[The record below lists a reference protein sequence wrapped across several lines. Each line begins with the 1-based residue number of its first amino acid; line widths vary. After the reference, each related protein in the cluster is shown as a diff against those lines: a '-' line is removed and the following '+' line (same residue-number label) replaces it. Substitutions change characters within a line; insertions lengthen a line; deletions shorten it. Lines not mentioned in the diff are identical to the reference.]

1 MKCPECQADNPP
13 DSRFCRKCATPLP
26 AKEDL
31 SISITKTLQ
40 MPASELERGAIFA
53 GRYEVIEE
61 LGKGGMGRVY
71 KAFDRKVKEVVALK
85 LIRPEI
91 SADEKAIE
99 RFNAELR
106 LARKISHRHVCRMYD
121 LGEEGPS
128 HFITMEYVPG
138 EDLKRFI
145 KRSGQLTVGKSVS
158 IAKQICE
165 GLAEAHQLGIIHRDL
180 KPQNIMIDSEG
191 NTRIMDFGIARF
203 LEGDGLTTQGMLI
216 GTPDYMS
223 PEQAELE
230 DVDRRSDIYALGVIL
245 FEMVTGRVPFEGKT
259 PLSIA
264 MKHKS
269 QPPPD
274 PRELNIQVPEE
285 LSQTIL
291 TCLEKEKE
299 RRYQSAEDLLADLE
313 NIAEGLP
320 TTEKIIVP
328 VKPHTSKEIT
338 VTFKMKKLLVPAIVL
353 LVLVIAAITIWQVL
367 PGRHSRFSFQTI
379 PEPPSPAVSSSSKK
393 DEVLTDSK
401 KESAVLMGIPEEK
414 QKMSSEEEQKEG
426 EIKSQGG
433 FGQIITSPD
442 IRRLLPKDWEK
453 VLDPSK
459 FTTGAQYLSRAFAT
473 LSPQAMKYLDK
484 DDIKGIDD
492 FLNSIKEQL
501 PTEGSSRET
510 IDQIKNKLREGQKL
524 QEEGKEVEAQ
534 KSYEE
539 TQTEMRKLLEVVR
552 QKEGADRAKF
562 AMGQARFRALT
573 RNESAGQNLL
583 FRLATE
589 KEKDADEAYEKGDF
603 SGAEVLYN
611 IVGKI
616 FTYSIQGED
625 DARCVEILQN
635 YVTGIRAD
643 INISGIPEE
652 ASWFYERAEE
662 EVAQANRFSKQ
673 KDYKDAADRYI
684 QAAFLY
690 EKVREKI
697 PSRSRSIRRPY

>member
-1 MKCPECQADNPP
+1 MKCPECLADNPP

-26 AKEDL
+26 VQEDY
-31 SISITKTLQ
+31 SISVTKTLQ
-40 MPASELERGAIFA
+40 LPASELERGTTFA

-71 KAFDRKVKEVVALK
+71 KVYDKKIKEVVALK

-91 SADEKAIE
+91 STDEKAIE
-99 RFNAELR
+99 RFNTELR

-121 LGEEGPS
+121 LGEEGTS

-145 KRSGQLTVGKSVS
+145 KRSGQLTVGKAVS
-158 IAKQICE
+158 IAGQICE
-165 GLAEAHQLGIIHRDL
+165 GLAEAHHIGVIHRDL

-203 LEGDGLTTQGMLI
+203 LEGDGMTTQGVLI

-230 DVDRRSDIYALGVIL
+230 DVDQRSDIYALGVIL

-274 PRELNIQVPEE
+274 PRGLNIQVSED
-285 LSQTIL
+285 LSRVIL
-291 TCLEKEKE
+291 KCLEKEKE
-299 RRYQSAEDLLADLE
+299 NRYQSAEDLLADLK

-320 TTEKIIVP
+320 TTERIVP
-328 VKPHTSKEIT
+328 QVKPQTSKEIT
-338 VTFKMKKLLVPAIVL
+338 VTFKMKKFLIPAAAL
-353 LVLVIAAITIWQVL
+353 LVLVMAAVLIWKVL
-367 PGRHSRFSFQTI
+367 PSGQKEATYQTI
-379 PEPPSPAVSSSSKK
+379 PAPPSPAATSSSRKGE
-393 DEVLTDSK
+393 DLTGAQ
-401 KESAVLMGIPEEK
+401 KESAALIGVPEEK
-414 QKMSSEEEQKEG
+414 QKEG
-426 EIKSQGG
+426 GTKSQGVI
-433 FGQIITSPD
+433 GQIVTSPG
-442 IRRLLPKDWEK
+442 IRRLLPKDMER

-459 FTTGAQYLSRAFAT
+459 FSTGAQYLWRAFAT

-484 DDIKGIDD
+484 DDIQGIDD
-492 FLNSIKEQL
+492 FLNSIQEQL
-501 PTEGSSRET
+501 PAEGSSRET
-510 IDQIKNKLREGQKL
+510 IEQIKNKLREGQKL
-524 QEEGKEVEAQ
+524 QEEGKEEEAQ
-534 KSYEE
+534 KSYVE

-552 QKEGADRAKF
+552 EKEGADQAKF
-562 AMGQARFRALT
+562 SMGQARIHSLT
-573 RNESAGQNLL
+573 RNESVRQNLL

-589 KEKDADEAYEKGDF
+589 KQKDADEAYVKGDF
-603 SGAEVLYN
+603 SGAETLYH
-611 IVGKI
+611 IVERI
-616 FTYSIQGED
+616 FAYSTQGGDE
-625 DARCVEILQN
+625 ARCVEILQN

-643 INISGIPEE
+643 INISGIPED
-652 ASWFYERAEE
+652 AAWFYKNGQEE
-662 EVAQANRFSKQ
+662 EEQANRLSK
-673 KDYKDAADRYI
+673 KKEYEAAADRYI

-697 PSRSRSIRRPY
+697 SSKSRSIRRPR

>member
-1 MKCPECQADNPP
+1 MKCPKCLADNPP
-13 DSRFCRKCATPLP
+13 DSRFCRKCAAPLP
-26 AKEDL
+26 AQEDY
-31 SISITKTLQ
+31 SISVTKTLQ
-40 MPASELERGAIFA
+40 LPAAELERGITFA

-71 KAFDRKVKEVVALK
+71 KVYDKKIKEVVALK

-91 SADEKAIE
+91 STDEKAIE
-99 RFNAELR
+99 RFNTELR

-121 LGEEGPS
+121 LGEEGTS

-145 KRSGQLTVGKSVS
+145 KRSGQLTVSKAVS
-158 IAKQICE
+158 IASQICE
-165 GLAEAHQLGIIHRDL
+165 GLAEAHHIGVIHRDL

-203 LEGDGLTTQGMLI
+203 LEGDGMTTQGVLI

-230 DVDRRSDIYALGVIL
+230 DVDQRSDIYALGVIL

-274 PRELNIQVPEE
+274 PRGLNIQVPED
-285 LSQTIL
+285 LSRVIL
-291 TCLEKEKE
+291 KCLEKEKE
-299 RRYQSAEDLLADLE
+299 NRYQSAEDLLADLK

-320 TTEKIIVP
+320 TTERIVP
-328 VKPHTSKEIT
+328 PAKPQTSKEIT
-338 VTFKMKKLLVPAIVL
+338 VTFKMKKFFIPAVTL
-353 LVLVIAAITIWQVL
+353 LVLVIAAVLIWQVL
-367 PGRHSRFSFQTI
+367 PKRHGRSSIQTI
-379 PEPPSPAVSSSSKK
+379 PEPPSPAIASRSQKG
-393 DEVLTDSK
+393 EGLTRAQ
-401 KESAVLMGIPEEK
+401 KESAALTGVP
-414 QKMSSEEEQKEG
+414 EEEQKEG
-426 EIKSQGG
+426 EKKTQGVI
-433 FGQIITSPD
+433 GQFVTSPD
-442 IRRLLPKDWEK
+442 LRQLLPKDIER

-459 FTTGAQYLSRAFAT
+459 FSTGAQYLWRAFAT

-484 DDIKGIDD
+484 DDIQGIDD
-492 FLNSIKEQL
+492 FLNSLKEQL
-501 PTEGSSRET
+501 PAEGSSRER
-510 IDQIKNKLREGQKL
+510 IDEIKSKLREGQKL
-524 QEEGKEVEAQ
+524 QEEGKAEEAQ

-539 TQTEMRKLLEVVR
+539 TQTEMNKLLEVVR
-552 QKEGADRAKF
+552 EKEGADRAKF
-562 AMGQARFRALT
+562 SMGQARIHALA
-573 RNESAGQNLL
+573 RNESVRLNLL

-589 KEKDADEAYEKGDF
+589 KEKDAEEAYGKGDF
-603 SGAEVLYN
+603 SGAETLYH
-611 IVGKI
+611 IIERI
-616 FTYSIQGED
+616 FAYSVQGGD
-625 DARCVEILQN
+625 DTRCVEILQN

-643 INISGIPEE
+643 INISGIPED
-652 ASWFYERAEE
+652 ASWFYENGQEE
-662 EVAQANRFSKQ
+662 EGQANRLSK
-673 KDYKDAADRYI
+673 KKEYEAAADRYI

-697 PSRSRSIRRPY
+697 SSKSRSIRRPY

>member
-1 MKCPECQADNPP
+1 MKCPECLTDNPP

-26 AKEDL
+26 SKEDL
-31 SISITKTLQ
+31 SISVTKILQ
-40 MPASELERGAIFA
+40 LPSSELERGTTFA

-71 KAFDRKVKEVVALK
+71 KVYDRKIKEVVALK

-91 SADEKAIE
+91 SSDEKAIE
-99 RFNAELR
+99 RFNTELR

-128 HFITMEYVPG
+128 RFITMEYVPG

-145 KRSGQLTVGKSVS
+145 KRSGQLTVGKAVS
-158 IAKQICE
+158 IASQICE
-165 GLAEAHQLGIIHRDL
+165 GLAEAHHIGIIHRDL

-203 LEGDGLTTQGMLI
+203 LEGDGMTTQGVLI

-230 DVDRRSDIYALGVIL
+230 GVDQRSDIYALGVIL
-245 FEMVTGRVPFEGKT
+245 FEMVTGRLPFEGKT

-274 PRELNIQVPEE
+274 PRELNIQVPEK
-285 LSQTIL
+285 LSGVIL
-291 TCLEKEKE
+291 ECLEKEKE
-299 RRYQSAEDLLADLE
+299 RRYQSAEDLLADLK
-313 NIAEGLP
+313 NIQEGLP
-320 TTEKIIVP
+320 TTERIIPP
-328 VKPHTSKEIT
+328 VKPQTSKEIT
-338 VTFKMKKLLVPAIVL
+338 VTFKMKKFLIPAAAL
-353 LVLVIAAITIWQVL
+353 LVLVIAAVLMWQVF
-367 PGRHSRFSFQTI
+367 PKGQRGTSYQTI
-379 PEPPSPAVSSSSKK
+379 PEPPSPAASSPSKK
-393 DEVLTDSK
+393 GENLTGAQKDSAALVGVPGEKK
-401 KESAVLMGIPEEK
+401 KEPG
-414 QKMSSEEEQKEG
+414 EEEQKES
-426 EIKSQGG
+426 ETKSRGII
-433 FGQIITSPD
+433 GQIVTSPD
-442 IRRLLPKDWEK
+442 IRRLLPKYMEK

-459 FTTGAQYLSRAFAT
+459 FSTEAQYLWRAFAT

-492 FLNSIKEQL
+492 FLDSLREQL
-501 PTEGSSRET
+501 PAEGSSRET

-524 QEEGKEVEAQ
+524 QEEGKEEEAQ

-552 QKEGADRAKF
+552 EKGGADRAKF
-562 AMGQARFRALT
+562 SMGQARIHALT
-573 RNESAGQNLL
+573 RNASVRQNLL

-589 KEKDADEAYEKGDF
+589 KEKDADEAYDKGNF
-603 SGAEVLYN
+603 SGAETLYR
-611 IVGKI
+611 IIEKI
-616 FTYSIQGED
+616 FTFSTQGGED
-625 DARCVEILQN
+625 TRCVEILQN

-643 INISGIPEE
+643 INISGIPED
-652 ASWFYERAEE
+652 ASWFYENGQEE
-662 EVAQANRFSKQ
+662 EEQANRHSKKKEYQ
-673 KDYKDAADRYI
+673 AAADRYI

-697 PSRSRSIRRPY
+697 SSRSRPTRRPY